1 MKRLRG
7 WLSKIVLILPIILV
21 AAGVSLVDPSCHPKF
36 QVDAATVAY
45 YYQDSDDD
53 DSYIYKEAAD
63 GAGGWDTAHDAT
75 TGTMSASN
83 VQVQIGVSHNYSS
96 SGVYRVWRGFHVF
109 DTSGLPDGA
118 HITAA
123 YFYFYVDEVEDTI
136 AYQRVYLIDG
146 SASYPTEPN
155 AAGDFDIA
163 HYTVSSCGSSVW
175 VDNGVPAESLI
186 IDDWNAI
193 TLNSTGIAAIND
205 TGNTRFVTMLSRDY
219 NDNEPGDGERAY
231 VDYGSNDS
239 DNEPYLEVDYVVK
252 PTVTSQAASSVSF
265 TTATGNGNITD
276 TGGENNDYRGCSY
289 GETSHVDPG
298 NVSPVTSSGYDAYT
312 IEGPGSY
319 GTGAFPCSI
328 TGIDE
333 DKTYY
338 YRTWTH
344 NSWGWD
350 YSDTEQSFHT
360 LELCGITTSAATS
373 ITNTTARLPG
383 NVTDAGYPASVTV
396 IVYWGDNDGGTTPGN
411 WDYGPAPTSPAQP
424 QGVAAFYKDVTGLT
438 PGGTYY
444 FRAMGNNGSGAV
456 WAAATRSFSATNV
469 FPSVTASTGAG
480 VTDVSAILY
489 GAVSSCGGDPT
500 VSNYGFVWDT
510 TSRADPGNTAPEA
523 TAYASY
529 WKAGGGMGVG
539 NFQRTITVVPRTVYY
554 FRSCAQNSSGW
565 AYSPNPEKSFTTCDH
580 PDVTTYTPSSVTGT
594 SANFRGTLDSIWFSN
609 TTVWGFAFATD
620 AYYVGHGSTYDQ
632 DTHVHGVLAPG
643 WMTIS
648 VPLTPGTKYHYR
660 AYATNAYGTGYGS
673 DTHFG
678 TIPENPTSL
687 TVGAMGYTTVDLSW
701 TTGLHAAKTMI
712 RYETTSSTGDFPT
725 GPDQGTEA
733 YFNSDSLCTVD
744 SLTPGE
750 TYYFAAWSWIDGSDV
765 WSSGYSTVVVT
776 LSVPPPVSLK
786 AVPDDATTVNLWW
799 IVPIGMRSVPTVTT
813 ILYGCVGTYPADPP
827 NPPNPS
833 DILIYTEI
841 TGDAGVKDYTWETAT
856 AGTPYFFSVWFYDSF
871 TDNYTSAVSA
881 LCTTPAGFDDPSMP
895 GGGSFNPPTDAAMTG
910 VPIHSVVENLAD
922 VAGMDHGF
930 YWGLLALLVGIIA
943 TMGAI
948 IATKSGLMG
957 TGVGGLILAVANTQD
972 IVAVWV
978 TIAFVFLGIVL
989 SWVASHVYA

>member
-7 WLSKIVLILPIILV
+7 WLSKIVLILPVILI
-21 AAGVSLVDPSCHPKF
+21 AAGISLVSQSCPPRFKTDAST
-36 QVDAATVAY
+36 QILCYVDST
-45 YYQDSDDD
+45 DDD
-53 DSYIYKEAAD
+53 AYIYKQSASS
-63 GAGGWDTAHDAT
+63 WDAAHDAT
-75 TGTMSASN
+75 SGTIQSGDWTFI
-83 VQVQIGVSHNYSS
+83 QIGISNNYSG
-96 SGVYRVWRGFHVF
+96 SGVWRSWRGFHVF
-109 DTSGLPDGA
+109 DTSGIPDGA
-118 HITAA
+118 VITAA
-123 YFYFYVDEVEDTI
+123 SFHFNVDEVQDTVTN
-136 AYQRVYLIDG
+136 YQKVFLVG
-146 SASYPTEPN
+146 GGLTYPHEPIE
-155 AAGDFDIA
+155 AGDFDITQYYNYYGA
-163 HYTVSSCGSSVW
+163 SKFI
-175 VDNGVPAESLI
+175 DNGVPANSLVVG
-186 IDDWNAI
+186 DWNTI
-193 TLNSTGIAAIND
+193 TLNALGIANINLV
-205 TGNTRFVTMLSRDY
+205 GNTPLCTMVTWDWQDDSPA
-219 NDNEPGDGERAY
+219 NGQRAY
-231 VDYGSNDS
+231 VDYGSADS
-239 DNEPYLEVDYVVK
+239 IDPPYLEVWYSTL
-252 PTVTSQAASSVSF
+252 PTVTSQAATSVDFS
-265 TTATGNGNITD
+265 TATANGNITD
-276 TGGENNDYRGCSY
+276 TGYDNNDDRGCVY
-289 GETSHVDPG
+289 ATSSHGDPAGVPPESSVYTYHTHDPG
-298 NVSPVTSSGYDAYT
+298 SW
-312 IEGPGSY
+312 
-319 GTGAFPCSI
+319 GTGAFPAALSSLS
-328 TGIDE
+328 E
-333 DKTYY
+333 DQVYY
-338 YRTWTH
+338 YRMWTH
-344 NSWGWD
+344 NPVTGYD
-350 YSDTEQSFHT
+350 YSNTEQSFHT
-360 LELCGITTSAATS
+360 LQIPLITTSAATS
-373 ITNTTARLPG
+373 VMNTTARLPG
-383 NVTDAGYPASVTV
+383 NVTDAGWPASDTV
-396 IVYWGDNDGGTTPGN
+396 VVYWGDNDGVTTPGN
-411 WDYGPAPTSPAQP
+411 WDYSGAPTSPAQP
-424 QGVAAFYKDVTGLT
+424 QGVAAFYKDISGLT

-444 FRAMGNNGSGAV
+444 FRAAATNTSGTT
-456 WAAATRSFSATNV
+456 WAAATRTFSTTNDPPIVVSSAATSVTNV
-469 FPSVTASTGAG
+469 
-480 VTDVSAILY
+480 SAVLNGSI
-489 GAVSSCGGDPT
+489 SSCGGDPT
-500 VSNYGFVWDT
+500 CANYGFVWAT
-510 TSRADPGNTAPEA
+510 TTHADPGNTDPSA
-523 TAYASY
+523 TAYSDY
-529 WKAGGGMGVG
+529 WKAGSGRGVG

-643 WMTIS
+643 WMTIP
-648 VPLTPGTKYHYR
+648 VLTLTLGTKYHYR

-678 TIPENPTSL
+678 TIPENPTGL
-687 TVGAMGYTTVDLSW
+687 TAGAMSYTTVDLTW
-701 TTGLHAAKTMI
+701 VEGAHAAKTMI
-712 RYETTSSTGDFPT
+712 RYETASTTVDFPT

-733 YFNSDSLCTVD
+733 YFNSDEACTVD

-910 VPIHSVVENLAD
+910 VPIHSVVEHLAD

-930 YWGLLALLVGIIA
+930 YWGLMALLVGIIA